1 MIQYQDIQFLFH
13 TSPSAPL
20 TSITFFL
27 SCSLSHRQMPSTLG
41 PLGFMTSL
49 TLASSVPSTL
59 LETRILPDLE
69 YNFMISKFLS
79 DDYLHRLLNECLC
92 AKLLHSCLTLC
103 DSMDCSPPG
112 FSVHMILQAR
122 ILEWVAISF
131 SRGSSPPRDWTQVS
145 VSPILAGEFFTTKTT
160 WEALFGDQEKKIC
173 HCFHFPP
180 FYLPWSDG
188 TRCHD
193 LKCFS
198 CWTSSQLFHCPL

>member
-27 SCSLSHRQMPSTLG
+27 SCSLRHRQMPSTLG

-69 YNFMISKFLS
+69 YFMISKFLS

-112 FSVHMILQAR
+112 FSVRGILQAK
-122 ILEWVAISF
+122 ILEWVAFSF
-131 SRGSSPPRDWTQVS
+131 FKGSS
-145 VSPILAGEFFTTKTT
+145 
-160 WEALFGDQEKKIC
+160 
-173 HCFHFPP
+173 
-180 FYLPWSDG
+180 
-188 TRCHD
+188 
-193 LKCFS
+193 
-198 CWTSSQLFHCPL
+198 

>member
-1 MIQYQDIQFLFH
+1 MIQYQDIRFPFH

-27 SCSLSHRQMPSTLG
+27 HCSLSHHQMPSTLG

-122 ILEWVAISF
+122 ILEWVAISS
-131 SRGSSPPRDWTQVS
+131 SRGSSPPRD
-145 VSPILAGEFFTTKTT
+145 
-160 WEALFGDQEKKIC
+160 
-173 HCFHFPP
+173 
-180 FYLPWSDG
+180 
-188 TRCHD
+188 
-193 LKCFS
+193 
-198 CWTSSQLFHCPL
+198 